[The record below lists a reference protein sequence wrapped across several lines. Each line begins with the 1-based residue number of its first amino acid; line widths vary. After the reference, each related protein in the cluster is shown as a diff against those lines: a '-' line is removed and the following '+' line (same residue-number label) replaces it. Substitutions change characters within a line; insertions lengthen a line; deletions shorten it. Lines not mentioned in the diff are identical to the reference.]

1 LVPLSSAHVAKYWVT
16 LFGGKSASFRVSSC
30 ARAIFIALLT
40 GISMLCCRQN
50 IQFKSI
56 KTGALPLLKWLK
68 LYVPSSNPEMA
79 AQLAHQ

>member
-1 LVPLSSAHVAKYWVT
+1 

-30 ARAIFIALLT
+30 AAIFIALLT
-40 GISMLCCRQN
+40 ISMLCCRQN
-50 IQFKSI
+50 ISSKASKRVLFLFKM
-56 KTGALPLLKWLK
+56 AK